1 MKSNA
6 EKRHFLFST
15 NDRVSMNVD
24 GFEIDKSNTGKIL
37 GVKFDKKLIFDDHI
51 SDMCKKNR

>member
-1 MKSNA
+1 
-6 EKRHFLFST
+6 
-15 NDRVSMNVD
+15 MNVD